1 MKTPAQGKPQRP
13 SEMIA
18 GRLRRF
24 RREATRRRV
33 SALLITNPQDY
44 LYLTGFSGEDSAVL
58 LTGRAVHVITDG
70 RFSEVV
76 RTECPWATTW
86 LRRGTLNAKIAE
98 VCKSKKIR
106 ALAVQSDHLCVSG
119 FAELA
124 KLTGIRR
131 LRSAPPIIPDMRKI
145 KQPTELT
152 TMRKAIRIAEEAFA
166 ATRASIRIGQ
176 TELELAAR
184 LEFEMKKRGSSAPA
198 FPTICAEG
206 PNAALPHAHPGRRKV
221 RKGSAILF
229 DWGARWSGYCSD
241 LTRMVFVG
249 SIPRKIAEVYGVV
262 LEAQQRAIAAI
273 RPGRRMS
280 DVDAVARDFIA
291 AAGYAEAFSHGL
303 GHGLGLD
310 VHEPPSLSWRSK
322 EKLEAGMVVTVE
334 PGVYLPGVGGVR
346 IEDDVLVTPRGRRVL
361 SRLGRSIG
369 ESILSPVC

>member
-1 MKTPAQGKPQRP
+1 MKTPARRKPQRP
-13 SEMIA
+13 SEVIA

-24 RREATRRRV
+24 RREATRRKV

-86 LRRGTLNAKIAE
+86 IRRGTLNAKIAE
-98 VCKSKKIR
+98 VCKSQEIR

-131 LRSAPPIIPDMRKI
+131 LRSAPPILADMRKI
-145 KQPTELT
+145 KQPAELT
-152 TMRKAIRIAEEAFA
+152 TMRKAIRIAEGAFA

-206 PNAALPHAHPGRRKV
+206 PNAALPHAHPGQRKV

-229 DWGARWSGYCSD
+229 DWGARWRGYCSD
-241 LTRMVFVG
+241 LTRMVFIG
-249 SIPRKIAEVYGVV
+249 SIPRKIAEVYDVV
-262 LEAQQRAIAAI
+262 LEAQQKAIAAI
-273 RPGRRMS
+273 RPGRRMC
-280 DVDAVARDFIA
+280 DVDAEARDFIA
-291 AAGYAEAFSHGL
+291 AAGYGEAFCHGL

-346 IEDDVLVTPRGRRVL
+346 IEDDVLVTPQGRRVL
-361 SRLGRSIG
+361 SRLGRSSG
-369 ESILSPVC
+369 ESVLSPVR